1 MSLTP
6 KGVFILR
13 ISVPKPENDSIEEIV
28 LIIQNNL
35 GEVNLRNRI

>member
-1 MSLTP
+1 MSLTV
-6 KGVFILR
+6 KGVFILK
-13 ISVPKPENDSIEEIV
+13 ISFQKPENGNIEEIV